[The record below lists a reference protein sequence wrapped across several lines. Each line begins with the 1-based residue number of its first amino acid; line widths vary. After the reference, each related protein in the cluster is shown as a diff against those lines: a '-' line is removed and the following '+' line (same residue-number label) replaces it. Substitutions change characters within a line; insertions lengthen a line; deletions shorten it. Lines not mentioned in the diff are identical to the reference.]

1 MEILAFTLC
10 ATRMTAIVAA
20 ASAIFHSM
28 AGMMG
33 DWVAR

>member
-1 MEILAFTLC
+1 MEILAVTLS
-10 ATRMTAIVAA
+10 AITKTAIVAA
-20 ASAIFHSM
+20 AGAIFHSM